1 MDINTIINISAT
13 GGGVSGS
20 DSAAIVATITAEA
33 EHKGQDDG
41 LGCDYSPPEGRLGT
55 SKAQKYKTN
64 HTTINQDAG
73 GGMRGWLR
81 LRK

>member
-41 LGCDYSPPEGRLGT
+41 LG
-55 SKAQKYKTN
+55 
-64 HTTINQDAG
+64 
-73 GGMRGWLR
+73 
-81 LRK
+81 